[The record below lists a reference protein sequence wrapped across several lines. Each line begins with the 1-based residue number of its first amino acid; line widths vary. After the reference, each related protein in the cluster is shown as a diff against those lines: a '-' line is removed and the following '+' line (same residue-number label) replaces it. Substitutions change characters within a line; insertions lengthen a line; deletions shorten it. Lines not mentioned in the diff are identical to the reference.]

1 MGCCGGKRARAGTRS
16 IRSTPRPRTRQAA
29 HASSAPAGGPPTF
42 ELVGAGS
49 LTVDGPVSG
58 RRYRFTHAGAVLV
71 VDASDVSALG
81 AVSALRRIG
90 P

>member
-1 MGCCGGKRARAGTRS
+1 MGCCGGKRAEAGTRS
-16 IRSTPRPRTRQAA
+16 VRSTPRSRTRQAPSA
-29 HASSAPAGGPPTF
+29 LPAPAGGPPTF
-42 ELVGAGS
+42 ELVGTGS

-58 RRYRFTHAGAVLV
+58 RRYRFKHAGAVLV

-90 P
+90 G